1 MVDIAQR
8 NTRVAKRAAEQG
20 KSGRAKMFLVC
31 VCLLNQSMEV
41 KVQLSHGLLLGR
53 AFIM

>member
-1 MVDIAQR
+1 
-8 NTRVAKRAAEQG
+8 
-20 KSGRAKMFLVC
+20 MFLVC